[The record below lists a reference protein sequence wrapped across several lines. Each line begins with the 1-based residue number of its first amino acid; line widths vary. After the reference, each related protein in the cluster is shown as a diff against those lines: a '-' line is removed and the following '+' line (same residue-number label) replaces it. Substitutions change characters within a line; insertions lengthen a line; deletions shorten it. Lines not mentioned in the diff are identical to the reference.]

1 MKPNRGQFQVEGM
14 NAMPSPIGMGA
25 LADPEDFVDARKRE
39 IAKTREEEAFDKGG
53 MTAVNKL
60 RGKAN

>member
-1 MKPNRGQFQVEGM
+1 MKPKRGQFKVEGM

-25 LADPEDFVDARKRE
+25 LASPDDFVA
-39 IAKTREEEAFDKGG
+39 AKERQLAHQREEEAFDKGG

-60 RGKAN
+60 RGK

>member
-1 MKPNRGQFQVEGM
+1 MKPNRGQFQVEGKT
-14 NAMPSPIGMGA
+14 PWPTPIGMGA

-39 IAKTREEEAFDKGG
+39 IAKAREEEAFDKGG

>member
-1 MKPNRGQFQVEGM
+1 MKPKRGQFQVEGM

-25 LADPEDFVDARKRE
+25 LVSPDDFVT
-39 IAKTREEEAFDKGG
+39 AKEKQLAHKREEEAFEKGG

-60 RGKAN
+60 RGEGK

>member
-1 MKPNRGQFQVEGM
+1 MNPKRGQFKVNGM

-25 LADPEDFVDARKRE
+25 LSDPEDFVAAKKRQL
-39 IAKTREEEAFDKGG
+39 AHKAEEEAFDKGG

-60 RGKAN
+60 RNNK